1 MMCCVRIIAG
11 PPRVYIR
18 SRVLLSDACAGRIT
32 AGFVIRDHR
41 ALVIL
46 THDWHWSPQAAA
58 RHCGV

>member
-32 AGFVIRDHR
+32 AGFVLRDHR
-41 ALVIL
+41 AQALVIL
-46 THDWHWSPQAAA
+46 THDWHWSPAA